1 MRTAA
6 LARPAQPP
14 SKFLLLA
21 ESRVLWEASAT
32 LALWPLLQ
40 CAPRGDGHG
49 VIVLPGLGASD
60 GSTELLRRYLES
72 RGYAVQGWGLG
83 TNCGPLPGVESGL
96 MDLLRRQH
104 ERSGKVSLVGWS
116 LGGVFARMLA
126 SKVPEA
132 VRGVI
137 TLGSPLHGS
146 PKATRAAKAYEL
158 LSGQPANDP
167 RRQRWVRATPLVP
180 ATSIFSRSDGIVSW
194 RSSFEEETPSSE
206 NIEVEASHLGLGV
219 HPAVLYAVADRLS
232 MPENGWTRFAAPAA
246 LRPFYPDPAR
256 P

>member
-1 MRTAA
+1 MSTTTV
-6 LARPAQPP
+6 ARAP
-14 SKFLLLA
+14 SRLLLLA
-21 ESRVLWEASAT
+21 EGRALFEAATT

-40 CAPRGDGHG
+40 CSPRGDGHA

-60 GSTELLRRYLES
+60 GSTELLRGFLET

-83 TNCGPLPGVESGL
+83 TNCGPLPGVEKGL
-96 MDLLRRQH
+96 LELLRRLH

-126 SKVPEA
+126 ATAPDA
-132 VRGVI
+132 VRSVV

-146 PKATRAAKAYEL
+146 PKATRATKLYEV
-158 LSGQPANDP
+158 LSGRSANDP
-167 RRQRWVRATPLVP
+167 RRARWVRPMPTVP
-180 ATSIFSRSDGIVSW
+180 ATSVFSRSDGIVSW
-194 RSSFEEETPSSE
+194 RSSFQAETPSSE
-206 NIEVEASHLGLGV
+206 NIEVEASHLGLGA

-232 MPENGWTRFAAPAA
+232 QPDGGWTRFAAPAA
-246 LRPFYPDPAR
+246 LRMFYPDPAR